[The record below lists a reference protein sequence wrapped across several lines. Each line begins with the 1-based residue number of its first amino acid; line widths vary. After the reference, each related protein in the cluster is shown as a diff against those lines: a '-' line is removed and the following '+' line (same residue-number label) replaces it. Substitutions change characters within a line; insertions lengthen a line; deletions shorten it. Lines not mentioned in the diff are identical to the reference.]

1 MDSLLVIAKPHD
13 TGTWLLRD
21 ESNESLENL
30 YKSIEL
36 RLQLW
41 VESIPDEKRALY
53 RDRIQ
58 RPIDCIKNN
67 KFTIETIWLKG
78 DEITIA
84 YCDPAADPDTIQ
96 IRLILTPRLLL
107 VQDIEL
113 GKKEIAF
120 PIVF

>member
-1 MDSLLVIAKPHD
+1 MDSLLVIAKSHD
-13 TGTWLLRD
+13 TGSWLLRD
-21 ESNESLENL
+21 ETNESLENL

-36 RLQLW
+36 RLQRW

-58 RPIDCIKNN
+58 RPIDCIQN
-67 KFTIETIWLKG
+67 KKFVIESIWLKG
-78 DEITIA
+78 SEITVA
-84 YCDPAADPDTIQ
+84 YCDPTADPDTIQ

-107 VQDIEL
+107 IQDIEL

-120 PIVF
+120 PALF

>member
-1 MDSLLVIAKPHD
+1 
-13 TGTWLLRD
+13 
-21 ESNESLENL
+21 L

-41 VESIPDEKRALY
+41 IESIPDEKCALY
-53 RDRIQ
+53 KERIQ
-58 RPIDCIKNN
+58 RPIDCIENK

-78 DEITIA
+78 GEITVA
-84 YCDPAADPDTIQ
+84 YCDPTADPQTIQ
-96 IRLILTPRLLL
+96 IRLILTPKLLL
-107 VQDIEL
+107 IQDIEL